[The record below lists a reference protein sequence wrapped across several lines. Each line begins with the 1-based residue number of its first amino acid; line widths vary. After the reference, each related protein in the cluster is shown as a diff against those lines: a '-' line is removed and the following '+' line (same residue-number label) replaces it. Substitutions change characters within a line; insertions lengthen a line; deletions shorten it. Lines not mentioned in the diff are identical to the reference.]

1 MVRAL
6 PVFVAQSLGKGH
18 KLSVRNRAA
27 VAAYVN
33 TALSIIV
40 AVSST
45 AVEAGAL
52 TQAGASLMI
61 SGAAI
66 SVFLMPLLAQVLS
79 EPEPAEQKP
88 PEPELGNQAE

>member
-1 MVRAL
+1 MERAVERVGISERPLSCIVVVRAL

-45 AVEAGAL
+45 AV
-52 TQAGASLMI
+52 
-61 SGAAI
+61 
-66 SVFLMPLLAQVLS
+66 
-79 EPEPAEQKP
+79 
-88 PEPELGNQAE
+88 

>member
-1 MVRAL
+1 MTADYI
-6 PVFVAQSLGKGH
+6 SL
-18 KLSVRNRAA
+18 
-27 VAAYVN
+27 
-33 TALSIIV
+33 LSIIV

-45 AVEAGAL
+45 AVDAGAL

-79 EPEPAEQKP
+79 EPEQ
-88 PEPELGNQAE
+88 